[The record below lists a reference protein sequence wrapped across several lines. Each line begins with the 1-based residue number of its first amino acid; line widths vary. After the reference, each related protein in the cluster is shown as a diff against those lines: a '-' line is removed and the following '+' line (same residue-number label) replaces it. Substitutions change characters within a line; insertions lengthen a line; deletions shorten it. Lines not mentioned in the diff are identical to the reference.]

1 MQATISNAGTLR
13 KQVTVT
19 YSQAEVDSRR
29 EQVLQKI
36 SGQVKLDGFRPG
48 KSSKAL
54 VAKRY
59 GNAAVSQAQEE
70 LADEGF
76 KKAIEQHQLK
86 PLGPIKNE
94 SLKANNG
101 LELIVS
107 FDIKPVITLPAPT
120 DITVS
125 KAEITISDADVQTA
139 LDQLCKRAGS
149 MSVLTDGETI
159 IEDDS
164 ITLTGSVKV
173 DDKEVRKLHDFHHLV
188 GGYSLLGT
196 TPEDVIALCKGKGVG
211 AQLSFTTTLPKTFTP
226 AEAAEKQAKIDVTV
240 QSAQRQ
246 RLAEANDEFA
256 KRMGVDDLV
265 TLKARLK
272 DQQTQQ
278 KEGEL
283 HQKQIT
289 EMTDLLL
296 SKVEISLPDNL
307 RADSLKANLEPRIKR
322 AKEEKKSDAEIAT
335 LTTDTTAEV
344 EKSLKRYLIIDAIA
358 EQYHVQVMRED
369 LESQIQMAAMR
380 SGRKPQDIADQLQK
394 SGQINQVVAEIR
406 EAKALE
412 VMLDKVLGREAAP
425 VLGTTALAAAHGEAG
440 HVHGPDCHH

>member
-1 MQATISNAGTLR
+1 
-13 KQVTVT
+13 
-19 YSQAEVDSRR
+19 
-29 EQVLQKI
+29 
-36 SGQVKLDGFRPG
+36 VKP
-48 KSSKAL
+48 
-54 VAKRY
+54 
-59 GNAAVSQAQEE
+59 
-70 LADEGF
+70 
-76 KKAIEQHQLK
+76 AI
-86 PLGPIKNE
+86 I
-94 SLKANNG
+94 
-101 LELIVS
+101 
-107 FDIKPVITLPAPT
+107 LPAPT

-125 KAEITISDADVQTA
+125 KADMTITDADVQTA

-149 MSVLTDGETI
+149 MSALTDSETI
-159 IEDDS
+159 AEDDS

-196 TPEDVIALCKGKGVG
+196 KPEDVIALCKGKGIG
-211 AQLSFTTTLPKTFTP
+211 SQLSFTTTLPKTFTP
-226 AEAAEKQAKIDVTV
+226 AEAAEKQAQIDVTV

-256 KRMGVDDLV
+256 QRMGVDDLA
-265 TLKARLK
+265 TLKSRLK

-289 EMTDLLL
+289 ELTDALL
-296 SKVEISLPDNL
+296 SKVTITLPENL
-307 RADSLKANLEPRIKR
+307 RADSLKANLEPRLKK
-322 AKEEKKSDAEIAT
+322 AKEEKKSAEEIAT
-335 LTTDTTAEV
+335 LTSDTTAEV

-358 EQYHVQVMRED
+358 EQYQVQVMRED

-394 SGQINQVVAEIR
+394 SGQVNQVVAEIR

-425 VLGTTALAAAHGEAG
+425 ALSAAAHGQPG
-440 HVHGPDCHH
+440 HVHGPDCNH